1 MQPITIEALQALVG
15 KARGVFGTNAV
26 VIAGGAVR
34 DTLHGRP
41 VKDIDMFVT
50 LADVTDGDPEEVGAW
65 FKQACASLA
74 NLMHVGGSQTFRQT
88 PAEYGPLTDFCEI
101 PATAYGVPLQIIL
114 IDDDPADDV
123 HKYDFDLSQ
132 CFVTPNAL
140 FFTEA
145 YRRSTEV
152 REITYTPS
160 AEDLAAQLR
169 SKARLSRLRAKYP
182 DWIFRNCEA
191 LDALPEPEP
200 TDLTDLA

>member
-1 MQPITIEALQALVG
+1 MQPITIEALQALVS

-26 VIAGGAVR
+26 IIAGGAVR
-34 DTLHGRP
+34 DTLHSRP

-50 LADVTDGDPEEVGAW
+50 LAGVTDGDPEEAGVRFA
-65 FKQACASLA
+65 QACAELAGSLQFQG
-74 NLMHVGGSQTFRQT
+74 LPTFIQA
-88 PAEYGPLTDFCEI
+88 PAEYGMLTDFCEI
-101 PATAYGVPLQIIL
+101 PTTPYGVPLQIIL

-140 FFTEA
+140 FFTDA
-145 YRRSTEV
+145 YRRSTEI

-169 SKARLSRLRAKYP
+169 SKARLGRLRAKYP